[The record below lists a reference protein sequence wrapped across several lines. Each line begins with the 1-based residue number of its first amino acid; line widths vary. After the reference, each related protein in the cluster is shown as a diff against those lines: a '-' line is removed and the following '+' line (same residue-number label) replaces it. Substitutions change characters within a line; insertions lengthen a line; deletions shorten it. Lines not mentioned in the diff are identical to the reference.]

1 MLKVLTTGE
10 TTKNMRK
17 HLDNKNFTIEWSD
30 FAKER
35 HVRGKGFSFSTLTNE
50 QVLELVRDNWDKAI
64 PGTGE
69 KDLSRKILVPVNSD
83 SFFTSTVLLNE
94 NLPLSSMV
102 TKRRPEE
109 DSYVQNFITP
119 EQARSNNV
127 GPEAANFVKIV
138 CYSSDALQ
146 ENNERSTDCD
156 WEIVAIVASPI
167 ENEPMTPLAMAR
179 NMLDKEGGTK
189 SEYTAKE
196 FAEAI
201 YYWSQRVRIMDERC

>member
-1 MLKVLTTGE
+1 M
-10 TTKNMRK
+10 KNK
-17 HLDNKNFTIEWSD
+17 DFTIGWSD

-35 HVRGKGFSFSTLTNE
+35 NVRGKGFSFSTLTND
-50 QVLELVRDNWDKAI
+50 QVLELVRENWDKAI

-69 KDLSRKILVPVNSD
+69 KDLSRKILIPVDSD
-83 SFFTSTVLLNE
+83 SFFTSTAILRDDM
-94 NLPLSSMV
+94 PLAAMV

-119 EQARSNNV
+119 NQAYMNDIK
-127 GPEAANFVKIV
+127 PEEANFVKIV
-138 CYSSDALQ
+138 CYSAEALD

-156 WEIVAIVASPI
+156 WEIIAIVGSTV

-189 SEYTAKE
+189 SEYTAEE
-196 FAEAI
+196 FAEAV
-201 YYWSQRVRIMDERC
+201 YYWSQRVRIMEYK